1 MAEQVIVTLPDQRKL
16 EVAQGTTLYQV
27 AQQIGSSFAKK
38 VAVANVDGT
47 FYGLNEYIG
56 EDCQVEF
63 LTYEDEKGLEAIRYT
78 LGYLAGEVL
87 EKHGAKVA
95 GFGVNKEQ
103 FFVDF
108 KPEENLKAADL
119 EKVSKDI
126 QKAVSVN
133 HPIEVRELSKLDAL
147 DQFNENAFMQHHIE
161 QAAEPVKVAV
171 HGDYAAVIDQPLVH
185 NLSKVKHF
193 SLQAVS
199 ATNWLRDVNNEALQ
213 RVSGFAFADAKA
225 LEDHQAFIDKY
236 EQVNHRRLGKEL
248 DIFSFS
254 EFAPG
259 MPFYAHNGQ
268 VIRLELQNML
278 RQLQFEAD
286 YEEVYTPFIMD
297 ETLWKNSGHWD
308 HYQDN
313 MYFTEVDE
321 QTYALKPMN
330 CPGHMLIYK
339 NHLHSYRD
347 LPIRMAEF
355 GQVHRHELSGSLNG
369 LFRVRTFNQDDAHI
383 FVRRDQIESEILD
396 VLGLIHKVYSVFG
409 FDYSI
414 ELSTRPDD
422 FMGEIELWDFAEQSL
437 ENVLNQHGFEYT
449 VNEKD
454 GAFYGPKI
462 DIHIKDALG
471 RSHQCGTVQLDFQ
484 MPEKFDLT
492 FVNKDGEK
500 ERPVV
505 IHRAIYGSSDRFIG
519 ILLEHFGGN
528 LPLWLA
534 PVQLEVIPVN
544 ADLHLDAVKDLK
556 RQLKAEGFRVDLDLS
571 DEKMGY
577 KIRQAHLRK
586 VPYTLVVGD
595 NEVENGTVA
604 VRKRGA
610 SEEASVDVKDFIEQ
624 LKAERDV
631 LNSVE

>member
-1 MAEQVIVTLPDQRKL
+1 M
-16 EVAQGTTLYQV
+16 
-27 AQQIGSSFAKK
+27 
-38 VAVANVDGT
+38 
-47 FYGLNEYIG
+47 
-56 EDCQVEF
+56 
-63 LTYEDEKGLEAIRYT
+63 
-78 LGYLAGEVL
+78 
-87 EKHGAKVA
+87 
-95 GFGVNKEQ
+95 
-103 FFVDF
+103 
-108 KPEENLKAADL
+108 
-119 EKVSKDI
+119 
-126 QKAVSVN
+126 
-133 HPIEVRELSKLDAL
+133 
-147 DQFNENAFMQHHIE
+147 
-161 QAAEPVKVAV
+161 
-171 HGDYAAVIDQPLVH
+171 
-185 NLSKVKHF
+185 
-193 SLQAVS
+193 
-199 ATNWLRDVNNEALQ
+199 
-213 RVSGFAFADAKA
+213 
-225 LEDHQAFIDKY
+225 
-236 EQVNHRRLGKEL
+236 NHRRLGKEL

-610 SEEASVDVKDFIEQ
+610 SEETSVDVKDFIEQ
-624 LKAERDV
+624 LKVERDV

>member
-1 MAEQVIVTLPDQRKL
+1 MGNQVIVTLPDQRKL
-16 EVAQGTTLYQV
+16 EVEQSTTLYQV

-38 VAVANVDGT
+38 AAVASIDGELHD
-47 FYGLNEYIG
+47 LNHQIEK
-56 EDCQVEF
+56 DCQVEF
-63 LTYEDEKGLEAIRYT
+63 FTYEDEEGLAAIRYT
-78 LGYLAGEVL
+78 LSYLVGEAAVKYGV
-87 EKHGAKVA
+87 EVA
-95 GFGVNKEQ
+95 DFGVNKEQ
-103 FFVDF
+103 FYCDF
-108 KPEENLKAADL
+108 KAENTLKAADL
-119 EKVSKDI
+119 KEVTKTI
-126 QKAVSVN
+126 NKAISAN
-133 HPIEVRELSKLDAL
+133 HPIEVHEYSKLDAL
-147 DQFNENAFMQHHIE
+147 DLFKDNPFMQHHIE
-161 QAAEPVKVAV
+161 QGEEPVKVAV
-171 HGDYAAVIDQPLVH
+171 HGDYKAVIHQPLVT
-185 NLSKVKHF
+185 NLSKVKNYK
-193 SLQAVS
+193 LQSIS
-199 ATNWLRDVNNEALQ
+199 ATNWLRDVNNESLQ
-213 RVSGFAFADAKA
+213 RIAGFAFADAKA
-225 LEDHQAFIDKY
+225 LEEHQAFIEKY

-254 EFAPG
+254 EYAPG

-437 ENVLNQHGFEYT
+437 ENMLNQHGFKYT

-492 FVNKDGEK
+492 FINQAGEK

-534 PVQLEVIPVN
+534 PVQMEVILVN

-556 RQLKAEGFRVDLDLS
+556 RRLKKEGFRVELDLS

-577 KIRQAHLRK
+577 KIRQAHLKK

-604 VRKRGA
+604 VRKRGE
-610 SEEASVDVKDFIEQ
+610 SEEHSINVEDFVKQLKEEVDVLDKV
-624 LKAERDV
+624 K
-631 LNSVE
+631 